1 MKKSSVFRHWHHS
14 CLLLVVSVSGS
25 GINVMKK
32 FALAAAFA
40 AATVVAAPAA
50 YASPVVSFN
59 PATGTGVFF
68 NNDVVAGAIN
78 DVFQFDYVGNGLAT
92 ADITAITFD
101 IAQAIT
107 NVSVTFNGQDFFV
120 TEEVVNINGSDVKR
134 VTGFINNVPVTTGTQ
149 TLVVKGE
156 SAGNNTYTGN
166 IRIKVSPVPEPAT
179 WALMIVGFG
188 MVGSTLRRRRTVLA

>member
-1 MKKSSVFRHWHHS
+1 
-14 CLLLVVSVSGS
+14 
-25 GINVMKK
+25 MKK
-32 FALAAAFA
+32 FALAAAIAA
-40 AATVVAAPAA
+40 AATVAAPAA

-68 NNDVVAGAIN
+68 NNSVVAGAIN
-78 DVFQFDYVGNGLAT
+78 DVFQFDYVGTGTAT
-92 ADITAITFD
+92 ADITSITFE

-107 NVSVTFNGQDFFV
+107 LSSVTFNDKAFSV
-120 TEEVVNINGSDVKR
+120 LEEIVSTPNGDVKR
-134 VTGFINNVPVTTGTQ
+134 ITGFVSGVPISTGTQ

-166 IRIKVSPVPEPAT
+166 IRIAVSPVPEPAT